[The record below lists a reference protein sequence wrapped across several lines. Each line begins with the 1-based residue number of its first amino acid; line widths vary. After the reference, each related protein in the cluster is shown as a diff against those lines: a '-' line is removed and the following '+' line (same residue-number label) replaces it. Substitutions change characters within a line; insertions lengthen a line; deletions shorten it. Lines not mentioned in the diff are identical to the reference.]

1 MTITLSQSD
10 KVIFF
15 DSVRRQRYKRDTQ
28 HYGLMKKWKI
38 LKNKPDGLR
47 KERQARFT
55 YELLGK
61 KVKRKPT
68 GQDFEVSEPD
78 AVTGET
84 IW

>member
-1 MTITLSQSD
+1 
-10 KVIFF
+10 
-15 DSVRRQRYKRDTQ
+15 
-28 HYGLMKKWKI
+28 MKKWKI
-38 LKNKPDGLR
+38 LKNQPDGLR

-68 GQDFEVSEPD
+68 GQDFECTEQDP
-78 AVTGET
+78 VTGET